1 MPDHNFLTKR
11 HHTSLSFL
19 SIHSQNIWEI
29 LSRAVGLFLFH
40 VFKVAFSASLLP
52 VFIDLCV
59 SKGAFYF
66 FFERQ
71 FYLEMAW
78 VIKLSVS
85 LRKAQFKPF
94 SLNISAVSSEGGGG
108 IFFVSYYFY
117 KWCREVSK

>member
-1 MPDHNFLTKR
+1 MDIHLGNVFSLTRLVRASFMPDHNFLTKR

-66 FFERQ
+66 FF
-71 FYLEMAW
+71 
-78 VIKLSVS
+78 
-85 LRKAQFKPF
+85 
-94 SLNISAVSSEGGGG
+94 LNANFI
-108 IFFVSYYFY
+108 
-117 KWCREVSK
+117 